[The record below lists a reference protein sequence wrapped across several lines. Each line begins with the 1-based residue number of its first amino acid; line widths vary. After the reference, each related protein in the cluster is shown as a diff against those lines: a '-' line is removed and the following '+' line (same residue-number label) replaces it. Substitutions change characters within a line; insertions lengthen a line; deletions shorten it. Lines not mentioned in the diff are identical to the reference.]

1 MKNLCK
7 SFLFLIVAT
16 IFSLGAFAQ
25 SNIVSQSF
33 EGSGTWNYVEFPN
46 PYTVYSPPTDVWG
59 ICGNSYVST
68 PGTPYVYNHGD
79 VVAPFFGNISSASEG
94 THYYGM
100 QDINNPY
107 TSTLA
112 GTWPADPGNNW
123 HTLTFDPVTL
133 PGGETFP
140 IKYKNK

>member
-59 ICGNSYVST
+59 ICGNSLFLLLEHHMY
-68 PGTPYVYNHGD
+68 
-79 VVAPFFGNISSASEG
+79 IIME
-94 THYYGM
+94 M
-100 QDINNPY
+100 
-107 TSTLA
+107 L
-112 GTWPADPGNNW
+112 
-123 HTLTFDPVTL
+123 
-133 PGGETFP
+133 
-140 IKYKNK
+140 